1 MVCVAKTYFFFSKKE
16 NNIRRIKKAVSLQS
30 EDRVPPSHLTII
42 LITKTYKHYGKIY
55 QLLHQFRPQAHIR
68 QGNG

>member
-30 EDRVPPSHLTII
+30 EDRVPPVSSYYYINH
-42 LITKTYKHYGKIY
+42 
-55 QLLHQFRPQAHIR
+55 
-68 QGNG
+68 